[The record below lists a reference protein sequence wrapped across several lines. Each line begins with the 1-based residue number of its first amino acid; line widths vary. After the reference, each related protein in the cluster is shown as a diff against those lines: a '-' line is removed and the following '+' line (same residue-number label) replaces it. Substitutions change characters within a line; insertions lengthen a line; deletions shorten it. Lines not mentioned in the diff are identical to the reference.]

1 MGTQNHEKI
10 NQIILGWPTGAVRTA
25 ATLRAMGVSSSL
37 VRKYVQGGWLA
48 PLGPGSRGAYR
59 RAGDA
64 VDWTGGVYAL
74 QEAKRPH
81 IHVGGRTALE
91 MQGYAHY
98 GALGTRE
105 VFLHAPGASVLP
117 TWFADHDWGA
127 PIVFTASSQLQGLA
141 WRELVSQPV
150 RDYVVLLSP
159 PEQAALEMLFHVPR
173 RVGFDEA
180 GQIMAGL
187 GTMRPALAQT
197 LLERC
202 GSIRAKRLLL
212 YFAEAF
218 GLAWRAD
225 LDLSRIDL
233 GRGNRQIVP
242 GGVLDRQYRIT
253 VPAGSADAGG
263 AF

>member
-1 MGTQNHEKI
+1 
-10 NQIILGWPTGAVRTA
+10 
-25 ATLRAMGVSSSL
+25 MGVSSSL

-74 QEAKRPH
+74 QEGREGRF
-81 IHVGGRTALE
+81 HVGGRTALE

-105 VFLHAPGASVLP
+105 VFVYGPGGSVLP
-117 TWFADHDWGA
+117 AWFAGHDWGA
-127 PIVFTASSQLQGLA
+127 PVVFTASSQLQGVA
-141 WRELVSQPV
+141 SHELVSQAV
-150 RDYVVLLSP
+150 RDYAIRLSP

-187 GTMRPALAQT
+187 GTLRPAVVQA

-202 GSIRAKRLLL
+202 GSIKAKRLFL
-212 YFAEAF
+212 YFARAF
-218 GLAWRAD
+218 GHAWRVD
-225 LDLSRIDL
+225 LALSRVEL
-233 GRGNRQIVP
+233 GSGNRQIVP

>member
-1 MGTQNHEKI
+1 
-10 NQIILGWPTGAVRTA
+10 
-25 ATLRAMGVSSSL
+25 
-37 VRKYVQGGWLA
+37 
-48 PLGPGSRGAYR
+48 
-59 RAGDA
+59 
-64 VDWTGGVYAL
+64 
-74 QEAKRPH
+74 
-81 IHVGGRTALE
+81 

-105 VFLHAPGASVLP
+105 VFLHGPGARVLP
-117 TWFADHDWGA
+117 AWFADHEWGA
-127 PIVFTASSQLQGLA
+127 PIVFTASSQLQGVA
-141 WRELVSQPV
+141 WREFVSQPV
-150 RDYVVLLSP
+150 RDYAVRLSP

-187 GTMRPALAQT
+187 GTLRPALVQT

-202 GSIRAKRLLL
+202 GSIRAKRLFL
-212 YFAEAF
+212 YFAEAV

-225 LDLSRIDL
+225 LDLLRIDL